1 MIKRR
6 NNQME
11 TSLKWRIGST
21 VIFKAELSHHPLH
34 FTLIFHPHRMQRMTS
49 LFWENH
55 REENH
60 LFKTLPCRESLSLR
74 MNGEPWSRG
83 LERMLS
89 IAMMVNLMLPMMAT
103 LPRRMGNRPDKLV
116 FIREI
121 SLILSSLLF
130 KMRSDNSRIPAVTFK
145 KHTLVT
151 RARALTLLAAETVS
165 TSTRRLSGNPELRGI
180 SPRSIF

>member
-1 MIKRR
+1 
-6 NNQME
+6 
-11 TSLKWRIGST
+11 
-21 VIFKAELSHHPLH
+21 
-34 FTLIFHPHRMQRMTS
+34 
-49 LFWENH
+49 
-55 REENH
+55 
-60 LFKTLPCRESLSLR
+60 
-74 MNGEPWSRG
+74 
-83 LERMLS
+83 MLS